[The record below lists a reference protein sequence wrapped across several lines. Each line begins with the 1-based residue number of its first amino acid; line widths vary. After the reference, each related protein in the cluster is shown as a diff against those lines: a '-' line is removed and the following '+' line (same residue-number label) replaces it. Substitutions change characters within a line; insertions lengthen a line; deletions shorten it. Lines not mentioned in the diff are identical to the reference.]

1 MVIGGRDVPGAI
13 STAKGRF
20 GAILTFPVLVCLAAF
35 TTDECRR
42 QCHERGEEDKKLWA
56 ELHDWLAL
64 GLGIATSSGLSRA
77 FI

>member
-1 MVIGGRDVPGAI
+1 MVIGGRDVPFTI
-13 STAKGRF
+13 STARGPF
-20 GAILTFPVLVCLAAF
+20 GAILTITGGVCLAAF
-35 TTDECRR
+35 TTDEGWR